1 MPESTHYFTSM
12 PYLMERFA
20 RFGRRLGFRAGA
32 PEEARAWQHELRAR
46 VRELLGLNT
55 MLSCP
60 LNPRVTERE
69 SGPGYV
75 RERVELQTEPG
86 VTMPLY
92 VLLPEK
98 LTPGQPRPAI
108 LAPHGHGSGGKLSPA
123 GREDLPAIRPQIE
136 LYNYAYG
143 VQFAQAGWIAFC
155 PDARGFGERREST
168 AQGEEGLLSSSC
180 HQISHMAE
188 PLGQT
193 VTGMFTWD
201 LMRLLDYVAERP
213 ECDPNRIGCAGLSGG
228 GLQTLYLSALDERV
242 RCAVVS
248 GYFYG
253 VKDSLLVLSGNC
265 ACNFVP
271 HLWEYADMGDLGALI
286 APRPL
291 LIETG
296 DQDPLNGERGVPNT
310 TEQVAITRQA
320 YRVLGAEDRLA
331 HDIFEGGH
339 RWHGTVAME
348 WLRRWL
354 G

>member
-1 MPESTHYFTSM
+1 MPKSTHYFTSM
-12 PYLMERFA
+12 PYLMERFE

-98 LTPGQPRPAI
+98 LTPGERRPAI

-168 AQGEEGLLSSSC
+168 VQGDEGLVLLGLDPPL
-180 HQISHMAE
+180 AE
-188 PLGQT
+188 E
-193 VTGMFTWD
+193 
-201 LMRLLDYVAERP
+201 RLLAVDVGRRLTPSEPPLLPQSLRWSTGQ
-213 ECDPNRIGCAGLSGG
+213 RIG
-228 GLQTLYLSALDERV
+228 
-242 RCAVVS
+242 
-248 GYFYG
+248 
-253 VKDSLLVLSGNC
+253 
-265 ACNFVP
+265 P
-271 HLWEYADMGDLGALI
+271 
-286 APRPL
+286 
-291 LIETG
+291 
-296 DQDPLNGERGVPNT
+296 
-310 TEQVAITRQA
+310 
-320 YRVLGAEDRLA
+320 
-331 HDIFEGGH
+331 
-339 RWHGTVAME
+339 
-348 WLRRWL
+348 
-354 G
+354 